1 MYSLLIVDDDYEVR
15 RGLGD
20 LFPWRKLGFAVA
32 ACVGDGRKAL
42 QYLNRNR
49 VDVVLADVR
58 MPFVSGLELARS
70 LRESGR
76 SPLVVLLSAYD
87 SFDYARKG
95 IEYGVRGYILK
106 PTAADEI
113 QRVFSR
119 LRKELEAKPPEIV
132 SDAAR
137 ETGRP
142 TGPEGRSRYYDRV
155 VEMTRGHVVE
165 NLATATLT
173 SAADAVG
180 LSPTHLCRLFA
191 SHAGEGFS
199 EFLTRTRMTR
209 AQELLERSSARVSE
223 IAGEVGYSTP
233 RSFCR
238 AFRRYFGRSPRRLRY
253 GDGEG

>member
-1 MYSLLIVDDDYEVR
+1 VLGVYSLLIVDDDYEVR

-42 QYLNRNR
+42 QYLNRHR

-70 LRESGR
+70 LHESAG

-119 LRKELEAKPPEIV
+119 LRRELDGKPTGAAAAVTREA
-132 SDAAR
+132 
-137 ETGRP
+137 
-142 TGPEGRSRYYDRV
+142 GPEGHSSYYDRV
-155 VEMTRGHVVE
+155 VEITRGHVVE

-180 LSPTHLCRLFA
+180 LSPTHLCRLFS

-199 EFLTRTRMTR
+199 EFLMRTRMTR
-209 AQELLERSSARVSE
+209 AQELLERSSARVAE
-223 IAGEVGYSTP
+223 IATEVGYSTP

-238 AFRRYFGRSPRRLRY
+238 AFRRYFGKSPRRLRY
-253 GDGEG
+253 GDVAV